1 MPAKNGKFHSGTNGL
16 WIRSKSSVYDAV
28 ILFDAVNTAPT
39 TTTGLYYLY
48 VNSSG
53 QLIFNNGST
62 TLNLSTTV
70 AGAGTSLDGAY
81 DNGASITVD
90 TSQVLF
96 TVTGAIN
103 GLNIDKTNTG
113 AGVPLVLGNA
123 GTGDDINSVTTRAT
137 STGVVW
143 DVHHNSASPADADVI
158 FELEVN
164 GEDDASTK
172 TAYGRIR
179 FLSDDVTDSTEDGSF
194 QLALFV
200 AGTQR
205 TCLSVVG
212 STFTIGDNN
221 SNATLTSGGNNDLV
235 LQTGNATT
243 GSMTIADGANGNI
256 QIAPDGD
263 GILDLNS
270 GFDIDA
276 GTTETCTIT
285 VIGTTGDGLAID
297 SSTITS
303 GAVVMINH
311 SSAATLNGGQ
321 LLDLQIGGTSYYTFG
336 EVAFNIVGTAANNVL
351 TTTAGDWVGSDTSLT
366 LTDADNAASLS
377 VTNDTATTASPFVFA
392 GSGAFTGSTTT
403 SFMTVTASGL
413 TTGTLLYLATA
424 AATTLA
430 KVIDITTSTTTGKG
444 ITITLT
450 GIATGVGS
458 ALEIVADSA
467 TTPGAAAGEGVVKV
481 SADALTTGSALDV
494 TCTSIT
500 LTTGRIA
507 DFSHISGNITGT
519 LDKTVDFFNVSSLR
533 TVTTGTVADDYNM
546 LNLVRTSVI
555 NGGGAFT
562 ATGAVLYVENAVT
575 NTSGT
580 VTDTV
585 NGIELTMDSLGTG
598 DGLLITDNRTTG
610 SKVINVTSAVTTGT
624 GMLLTLADL
633 TTSGVGLSITNNTST
648 GLTSGSLIRVSTAT
662 AGAVATNGV
671 VSIRGTGAHTS
682 TANVG
687 LLDVQSSGVVGTGT
701 VVNIKCTHT
710 SQLTNTALNV
720 EQTTTTAAY
729 TGSFITFTGSSTT
742 GSGKLLVLTGA
753 NTSAGIMLQMVNN
766 ALTTG
771 VGQSFVH
778 TTSVIADGG
787 SMLRL
792 SSSSVDTGGATN
804 GTILD
809 IASTGGTASTAVL
822 ITDSACT
829 TGAALKVVATGVYTG
844 TGNINFASAA
854 TSGVGFLYTAS
865 SLTTGT
871 GFNGVF
877 GSSNTGAWKGISSS
891 VTNTAATAAAPF
903 RASNVAVN
911 NSKFTRMFEG
921 TDGTKTVT
929 IWLSQD
935 ATTPNGTLSGTA
947 GDICLNGPSNRTF
960 YCTGTTNWTASNA

>member
-28 ILFDAVNTAPT
+28 ILMDAVNTAPT
-39 TTTGLYYLY
+39 TTTGLYYIY

-53 QLIFNNGST
+53 QLIYDNGST
-62 TLNLSTTV
+62 TTV
-70 AGAGTSLDGAY
+70 LGSAGGAGGTLDSAY

-123 GTGDDINSVTTRAT
+123 GTGDDINCVTTRAS

-164 GEDDASTK
+164 GEDDGSTK

-179 FLSDDVTDSTEDGSF
+179 FLSDDVTEATEDASF

-221 SNATLTSGGNNDLV
+221 SAATLTSGGNFDLV

-243 GSMTIADGANGNI
+243 GSMTITDGANGNI
-256 QIAPDGD
+256 QIAPDGT

-276 GTTETCTIT
+276 SSTETCTIT
-285 VIGTTGDGLAID
+285 VVGTTGDGLAID

-336 EVAFNIVGTAANNVL
+336 EVAFTVAGTAGSDVISV
-351 TTTAGDWVGSDTSLT
+351 TAGDLQVTDGSLT
-366 LTDADNAASLS
+366 IADADDAATLS

-392 GSGAFTGSTTT
+392 GSGAFTGTTT
-403 SFMTVTASGL
+403 SSFMTLTPSGL
-413 TTGTLLYLATA
+413 TTGTALYIATA

-444 ITITLT
+444 ITITMT
-450 GIATGVGS
+450 GINTGVGK
-458 ALEIVADSA
+458 ALEIIADSA
-467 TTPGAAAGEGVVKV
+467 TTPGNAAGEGVVTI
-481 SADALTTGSALDV
+481 SADGLTTGAALNVESLSNEVMTSGHLADFAHSAVGTTVAAKTGQLV
-494 TCTSIT
+494 RITSSIT
-500 LTTGRIA
+500 ESGTSTQ
-507 DFSHISGNITGT
+507 DF
-519 LDKTVDFFNVSSLR
+519 D
-533 TVTTGTVADDYNM
+533 M
-546 LNLVRTSVI
+546 LSVVRTSVHDTA
-555 NGGGAFT
+555 GTLT
-562 ATGAVLYVENAVT
+562 ATGSLCYLENVT
-575 NTSGT
+575 TETGAT
-580 VTDTV
+580 LTDTTKGLEIV
-585 NGIELTMDSLGTG
+585 MGSVGTG
-598 DGLLITDNRTTG
+598 DALEITHNATGGRAIDVISAATTAT
-610 SKVINVTSAVTTGT
+610 VMLVTA
-624 GMLLTLADL
+624 ADL

-648 GLTSGSLIRVSTAT
+648 GLTSGSLIRVNTAT

-671 VSIRGTGAHTS
+671 VSIRATGAYTS
-682 TANVG
+682 TSNVG
-687 LLDVQSSGVVGTGT
+687 LLDVQASGLTGAGT
-701 VVNIKCTHT
+701 VVNIKA
-710 SQLTNTALNV
+710 TAAGQTASNLLNV
-720 EQTTTTAAY
+720 EAAGYTTGY
-729 TGSFITFTGSSTT
+729 TGNVVSVTGVSTT
-742 GSGKLLVLTGA
+742 GASNLVLLTGA
-753 NTSAGIMLQMVNN
+753 NTSAGAMLRFTNN
-766 ALTTG
+766 DLTTG
-771 VGQSFVH
+771 VGMIFAH

-809 IASTGGTASTAVL
+809 LGNTGATAATLVK
-822 ITDSACT
+822 ITDTALT
-829 TGAALKVVATGVYTG
+829 TGVALGLALTGVYTG
-844 TGNINFASAA
+844 TGLVNISAA
-854 TSGVGFLYTAS
+854 NTTGVAVLLTVS
-865 SLTTGT
+865 SMTTGT
-871 GFNGVF
+871 GLSVT
-877 GSSNTGAWKGISSS
+877 SASADTGAFNVARFA
-891 VTNTAATAAAPF
+891 VTNTAATAASPI
-903 RASNVAVN
+903 RTSNVAVN
-911 NSKFTRMFEG
+911 NSKFTKISSH
-921 TDGTKTVT
+921 TDGTKTITV
-929 IWLSQD
+929 WMSQD

-947 GDICLNGPSNRTF
+947 GDICYNGPSNRTF